1 MGIVQLHDI
10 RDEVIQ
16 LYKDGGGK
24 VFYCGFKKLAPH
36 YNIKE
41 GSCTDWTGY
50 PGSGKTE
57 LLFELL
63 KNCSEYY
70 DHKHLIYMPDAGSNA
85 EVIAK
90 LLHKFSG
97 KQFHEHYYDAQ
108 GQRQEIENRITLQEV
123 DRYILDVLNYF
134 HIYNPKQ
141 SNRSKQVTPTEFW
154 EYAVANKSKLS
165 LFSAVIDSWNYMRHD
180 TDGFSREDKWLEA
193 TLSNRNELAE
203 SSGLHFHTI
212 IHPKT
217 AKKDKDG
224 RVVMPDM
231 HQLKGGSEWGNNAKS
246 VIIVHRDF
254 DSHTTDVK
262 VDKAKPNI
270 VGVRGTTC
278 LSYDIKQGK
287 YFEILRG
294 GDKKYA
300 APLGEGE
307 EIERQ
312 TEMEVMNNEVLK
324 EFRGEQDCPF

>member
-1 MGIVQLHDI
+1 MGIVKAADI
-10 RDEVIQ
+10 RDEVLH
-16 LYKDGGGK
+16 LYKNGGGN
-24 VFYCGFKKLAPH
+24 VYYCGFKGLASH

-41 GSCTDWTGY
+41 GGCTDWTGY

-63 KNCSEYY
+63 KNCSEFY

-85 EVIAK
+85 EVVAK

-97 KQFHEHYYDAQ
+97 KQFQEFYYDSEGNKQ
-108 GQRQEIENRITLQEV
+108 VIENRIEIADIDRHLTEV
-123 DRYILDVLNYF
+123 LHYF
-134 HIYNPKQ
+134 KIFNPKQ
-141 SNRSKQVTPTEFW
+141 DNRSKQVTPTDFW
-154 EYAVANKSKLS
+154 KYAVKHKDELE
-165 LFSAVIDSWNYMRHD
+165 LFSAVIDSWNYMKHD

-224 RVVMPDM
+224 KVIMPDM

-246 VIIVHRDF
+246 VVIVHRDF
-254 DSHTTDVK
+254 DSHSSDIK
-262 VDKAKPNI
+262 IDKAKPAI
-270 VGVRGTTC
+270 VGIRGTTS

-287 YFEILRG
+287 YFEILNG
-294 GDKKYA
+294 GVKKYA
-300 APLGEGE
+300 EPLIDGE
-307 EIERQ
+307 EIPKQ
-312 TEMEVMNNEVLK
+312 TEMQGMNNGLLEK
-324 EFRGEQDCPF
+324 FRGEHDAPF